1 MDITSSMVKELREKT
16 GAGIMDCKKALQEN
30 EGNFEK
36 SVEYLR
42 KKGIA
47 AAAKRTGRET
57 KEGLIASYIHPGG
70 RLGVLVEIN
79 CETDFVAR
87 TDIFQNFVKEIAMQ
101 VAATNPIALDRETL
115 PDESI
120 EKEKEIYRE
129 QAISQGKPEKIID
142 RIVEG
147 KLTKYYQEV
156 CLLEQP
162 FIKDTDKSVQDLLTE
177 TVAQLGEN
185 ITVKRFVRFRLG
197 E

>member
-1 MDITSSMVKELREKT
+1 MVKDLREKT
-16 GAGIMDCKKALQEN
+16 GAGIMDCKKALQET
-30 EGNFEK
+30 EGDFEK
-36 SVEYLR
+36 AIDFLR

-47 AAAKRTGRET
+47 AAAKRAGRAT

-70 RLGVLVEIN
+70 RLGVLVEVN

-87 TDIFQNFVKEIAMQ
+87 TEVFQNFVKEIAMQ
-101 VAATNPIALDRETL
+101 VAATNPLAVDRETL
-115 PDESI
+115 SEESI

-129 QAISQGKPEKIID
+129 QALSQGKPEKILD

-147 KLTKYYQEV
+147 KIGKYFQEV

-162 FIKDTDKSVQDLLTE
+162 YIKDTDKSVKDLLTE
-177 TVAQLGEN
+177 TTAQLGEN
-185 ITVKRFVRFRLG
+185 IGIGRFVRFRLG

>member
-1 MDITSSMVKELREKT
+1 MVKELREKT
-16 GAGIMDCKKALQEN
+16 GAGIMDCKKALQET
-30 EGNFEK
+30 EGDFEK
-36 SVEYLR
+36 GVEYLR

-47 AAAKRTGRET
+47 AAAKRAGRKT

-87 TDIFQNFVKEIAMQ
+87 TEVFQNFVKEIAMQ
-101 VAATNPIALDRETL
+101 VAATNPLAVDRETL
-115 PDESI
+115 SEESI

-129 QAISQGKPEKIID
+129 QALSQGKPEKIVD

-147 KLTKYYQEV
+147 KLGKYYQEV

-162 FIKDTDKSVQDLLTE
+162 YIKDTDKSVKELLTE
-177 TVAQLGEN
+177 TTAQLGEN
-185 ITVKRFVRFRLG
+185 IGIGRFVRFRLG

>member
-1 MDITSSMVKELREKT
+1 MEITSSMVKELREKT
-16 GAGIMDCKKALQEN
+16 GAGIMDCKKALQET
-30 EGNFEK
+30 EGDFEK
-36 SVEYLR
+36 GVEYLR

-47 AAAKRTGRET
+47 AAAKRAGRKT

-87 TDIFQNFVKEIAMQ
+87 TEVFQNFVKEIAMQ
-101 VAATNPIALDRETL
+101 VAATNPLAVDRETL
-115 PDESI
+115 SEESI

-129 QAISQGKPEKIID
+129 QALSQGKPEKIVD

-147 KLTKYYQEV
+147 KLGKYYQEV

-162 FIKDTDKSVQDLLTE
+162 YIKDTDKSVKELLTE
-177 TVAQLGEN
+177 TTAQLGEN
-185 ITVKRFVRFRLG
+185 IGIGRFVRFRLG

>member
-16 GAGIMDCKKALQEN
+16 SAGIMDCKRALQETK
-30 EGNFEK
+30 GDFEK
-36 SVEYLR
+36 AVEYLR
-42 KKGIA
+42 KRGVA
-47 AAAKRTGRET
+47 AAAKRVGRAT

-70 RLGVLVEIN
+70 RLGVLVEAN

-87 TDIFQNFVKEIAMQ
+87 TDVFQGFVKEIAMQ
-101 VAATNPIALDRETL
+101 VAATNPLAVDRENL
-115 PDESI
+115 SPESI

-129 QAISQGKPEKIID
+129 QALGQGKPEKIID

-147 KLTKYYQEV
+147 KLAKYFQEV

-162 FIKDTDKSVQDLLTE
+162 YIKDTDKSVKDLLTE
-177 TVAQLGEN
+177 AAAKLGEN
-185 ITVKRFVRFRLG
+185 ITVRRFVRFRLG

>member
-1 MDITSSMVKELREKT
+1 MDITSSMVKELRDKT
-16 GAGIMDCKKALQEN
+16 GAGIMDCKRALQET
-30 EGNFEK
+30 EGDFEK
-36 SVEYLR
+36 AVEYLR

-57 KEGLIASYIHPGG
+57 KEGLITSYIHPGG
-70 RLGVLVEIN
+70 RLGVLVEVN

-87 TDIFQNFVKEIAMQ
+87 TEVFQNFTKEIAMQ
-101 VAATNPIALDRETL
+101 VAATNPLAIDRETL
-115 PDESI
+115 SEESI

-129 QAISQGKPEKIID
+129 QAISQGKPEKIIN

-162 FIKDTDKSVQDLLTE
+162 YIKDTDKSVKDLLTE

-185 ITVKRFVRFRLG
+185 ITLKRFVRFRLG